1 MGNLIESM
9 LLKFKEHSKLVG
21 AQGSPS
27 SGSLLNLLNLCVLV
41 FSFIMVVIHQGG
53 YHDLFVCP

>member
-1 MGNLIESM
+1 M
-9 LLKFKEHSKLVG
+9 LLSPPGFKWCFSFAPGCSKLFG

-27 SGSLLNLLNLCVLV
+27 SESVE
-41 FSFIMVVIHQGG
+41 FSFLIHQGG